1 MDFEL
6 LLSSNKTQKDYAYYL
21 IQILKDNLNINFK
34 FVEDHDSI
42 NLCLDCMTITIDLEE
57 EVGLEVIE
65 EDFNF
70 VADTSARIQVFSKFR
85 DLALGIIFEIINEII
100 KNTNY
105 NLLLIG
111 NGSNLILEKKNNN
124 YYTSYLNDCYY
135 FKFPFELLG
144 VKIDEIKR

>member
-6 LLSSNKTQKDYAYYL
+6 LLFCKRTQKEYANY
-21 IQILKDNLNINFK
+21 IKTIIEKNLNINFK
-34 FVEDHDSI
+34 YYEDLDSI
-42 NLCLDCMTITIDLEE
+42 DLCLDCMTISIDLDDEI
-57 EVGLEVIE
+57 GLEVIK

-85 DLALGIIFEIINEII
+85 DSAMAILFKIINEII
-100 KNTNY
+100 KNSNS

-111 NGSNLILEKKNNN
+111 DGSNLILEKNNN
-124 YYTSYLNDCYY
+124 NFYTSSLDDYYY

-144 VKIDEIKR
+144 VKIKEIKR

>member
-21 IQILKDNLNINFK
+21 IQILKNNLNINFK

-124 YYTSYLNDCYY
+124 YYTSYLDDYYY